1 MAQDTIYVGLDDSKR
16 VIVAAIVRPGRP
28 EAELRRIPNEPQ
40 AIGQLVKRLQREG
53 TVQAGYEAGPAG
65 YALYRRLTALG
76 VTCTV
81 AAPALTPRKPGD
93 RIKTDKRDAVKLA
106 RLLRSGDLTAVHV
119 PDEATEAVRDLV
131 RCRED
136 VQEDVRRWQH
146 RLVRCL
152 DRHDRVYRPGRHWT
166 ARHWAWLRA
175 QPFDDPTLHQTL
187 QAHLHA
193 VEHAL
198 ARRADLDRELEAL
211 AQRAPYAEPVGWLRC
226 FRGIDTLSAMVLLT
240 ELYDFQ
246 RFGTPRELMAFLGL
260 VPSEFTTAD
269 RHRRFGITKTGNA
282 HARRILVEA
291 AWHYRHRPRCS
302 ARLAARSAGQ
312 PAARQALAWTAQQR
326 LHRRYCHLVGRGK
339 RRPVAVVAVAREL
352 VGFLWAAMRPAQP
365 AG

>member
-1 MAQDTIYVGLDDSKR
+1 MEQDSIYVGLDDSKR
-16 VIVAAIVRPGRP
+16 VIVAAILRSWQREP
-28 EAELRRIPNEPQ
+28 ELRRIPNEPH

-53 TVQAGYEAGPAG
+53 PVHAGYEAGPAG

-81 AAPALTPRKPGD
+81 AAPALTPRKPGQ
-93 RIKTDKRDAVKLA
+93 RIKTDQRDALQLA
-106 RLLRSGDLTAVHV
+106 RMLRAGELTAVHV
-119 PDEATEAVRDLV
+119 PTEAAEAVRDLV

-136 VQEDVRRWQH
+136 IQEDVRRWQH
-146 RLVRCL
+146 RLVRFL

-175 QPFDDPTLHQTL
+175 QQFDDPARQHTLE
-187 QAHLHA
+187 AHLHA
-193 VEHAL
+193 IEHAL

-211 AQRAPYAEPVGWLRC
+211 AQLPPYAESVGALRC

-240 ELYDFQ
+240 ELYDFH
-246 RFGTPRELMAFLGL
+246 RFHTPRDLMAFLGL

-269 RHRRFGITKTGNA
+269 RHRRFAITKAGNG

-312 PAARQALAWTAQQR
+312 PAALQALAWKAQRR
-326 LHRRYCHLVGRGK
+326 LHRRYCHLVSRGK
-339 RRPVAVVAVAREL
+339 RSPVAAVAVAREL
-352 VGFLWAAMRPAQP
+352 VGFLWAAMRQVQP
-365 AG
+365 AA

>member
-1 MAQDTIYVGLDDSKR
+1 MEQDTIYVGLDDSKR
-16 VIVAAIVRPGRP
+16 VIVAGILRPGQHEP
-28 EAELRRIPNEPQ
+28 EGRRIPNEPH

-53 TVQAGYEAGPAG
+53 TVHAAYEAGPAG

-93 RIKTDKRDAVKLA
+93 RIKTDKRDALKLA
-106 RLLRSGDLTAVHV
+106 RLLRAGELTAIHV
-119 PDEATEAVRDLV
+119 PDEAQEAVRDLV

-136 VQEDVRRWQH
+136 IHEDVRRWQH
-146 RLVRCL
+146 RLVRFL
-152 DRHDRVYRPGRHWT
+152 DRHDRVYCPGRHWT

-175 QPFDDPTLHQTL
+175 QQFDDPALQHTLA
-187 QAHLHA
+187 AHLHA

-198 ARRADLDRELEAL
+198 ARRADLERELQAL

-240 ELYDFQ
+240 ELHDFQ
-246 RFGTPRELMAFLGL
+246 RFHTPRELMAFLGL
-260 VPSEFTTAD
+260 VPSELTTAD
-269 RHRRFGITKTGNA
+269 RHRRFGITKAGNT

-312 PAARQALAWTAQQR
+312 PSALQALAWKAQTR

-339 RRPVAVVAVAREL
+339 RSPVAIVAVAREL
-352 VGFLWAAMRPAQP
+352 VGFLWAAMRQVQP
-365 AG
+365 AS